1 MVGPGKYAFG
11 AEQANMRGLLATL
24 RLISHDRDGLSSMG
38 AEAALAARAWTWQES
53 AKKLRTALESN
64 MGMDNGRDCDP
75 LEKEATLW
83 RR

>member
-1 MVGPGKYAFG
+1 
-11 AEQANMRGLLATL
+11 
-24 RLISHDRDGLSSMG
+24 MG